1 MREPR
6 LDDLMVDEA
15 ASVQLRAALAREK
28 AVKITIMIDTKSL
41 QALREASRRTG
52 VPYQALVSRV
62 LKKGLTTRF
71 TTESR
76 LDRLER
82 EVKRMKR
89 ILVA

>member
-6 LDDLMVDEA
+6 LDDLTVDEA
-15 ASVQLRAALAREK
+15 ASVQLRTALAREK
-28 AVKITIMIDTKSL
+28 SVKLTIMIDTKSL
-41 QALREASRRTG
+41 HVLRKASQRTG

-62 LKKGLTTRF
+62 LKKGLTRQVN
-71 TTESR
+71 TESQ

-82 EVKRMKR
+82 EVKRMKL